1 MNSRT
6 RYGLLLA
13 MGVAAI
19 PAAQAADSPW
29 SVSVFGGGAVAEDGS
44 LRSPETSNLSD
55 LGSID
60 AALSGTTGVLRLDR
74 LKFDDLYHNRFSA
87 GAEVSYDYQSNME
100 AFTRFSYDSG
110 DGRQRAIGSLAVG
123 AATAQP
129 IDARFS
135 DEDAWT
141 AELGSRFYFP
151 ASETLKP
158 FAAIS
163 IGATH
168 LEGIKAALALPNGP
182 LEDVRFTR
190 NGTVF
195 SQSLEAGLEYAAME
209 NLDLRFSLDATHF
222 GAAPSVRNPTALETG
237 FRADTSRDRWAFPVS
252 IGAVYHFG

>member
-1 MNSRT
+1 MKFRS

-13 MGVAAI
+13 MGVAAV

-29 SVSVFGGGAVAEDGS
+29 SVSVFGGAAVTENGS
-44 LRSPETSNLSD
+44 LRSPESSTLAD

-60 AALSGTTGVLRLDR
+60 AALSGTNGALHLDR
-74 LKFDDLYHNRFSA
+74 LKFDHLYRNRFSA
-87 GAEVSYDYQSNME
+87 GAEVAYDYQPNME

-110 DGRQRAIGSLAVG
+110 DGRQRTIGSLAVG
-123 AATAQP
+123 SAVARP

-151 ASETLKP
+151 ASENLKP
-158 FAAIS
+158 FAAVS
-163 IGATH
+163 LGATH
-168 LEGIKAALALPNGP
+168 LEGVKAALALPNGP

-195 SQSLEAGLEYAAME
+195 SQSLQAGLEYAAMP
-209 NLDLRFSLDATHF
+209 NLDLRFAVDATHF
-222 GAAPSVRNPTALETG
+222 NGAPSVRDPTPLEAD
-237 FRADTSRDRWAFPVS
+237 FRADTSSDRWAFPVS